1 MTDQEK
7 KLLVGCLRGVQ
18 TAWDDFVREYS
29 GLIYHR
35 IKTTLS
41 LHHLD
46 PSQHLIDD
54 IFQDIFLSLVK
65 DDFAQLRRFRG
76 DHNCTL
82 ASWLRMIATRRTI
95 DHLRKFNFLTELSDE
110 PLENHPDESS
120 EGPPDNEQSGL
131 LGKAVQAL
139 PPHEKIIVDL
149 FFREGLPA
157 QDVASMLRMSVG
169 AVYTQK
175 SRILAKLRE
184 TLKKSGSL

>member
-18 TAWDDFVREYS
+18 TAWDDFVRQYS

-65 DDFAQLRRFRG
+65 DDFEQLRRFRG

-82 ASWLRMIATRRTI
+82 ASWLRMIATRRRTNGSRLFDTI
-95 DHLRKFNFLTELSDE
+95 QPMAART
-110 PLENHPDESS
+110 
-120 EGPPDNEQSGL
+120 
-131 LGKAVQAL
+131 
-139 PPHEKIIVDL
+139 
-149 FFREGLPA
+149 R
-157 QDVASMLRMSVG
+157 
-169 AVYTQK
+169 T
-175 SRILAKLRE
+175 
-184 TLKKSGSL
+184 